1 MAGKEEVRRR
11 KYEGRSMKEKLR
23 STNRAMSYF
32 FLFRLAPIA
41 VCVDNLFI
49 VRQAHSEVNPSS
61 GKPNILKEEKTMGLL
76 DSILGAATGK
86 TDGSGGA
93 AQLIGVLGGLLAQS
107 GGLQGLANKFAQSGQ
122 GNAFQS
128 WVGVGED
135 EAISS
140 NQIQNALG
148 SEQVNAL
155 AAKMG
160 IDPAQASSF
169 LAEYLPKIVD
179 KLTPAGK
186 VDPTADHQQGL
197 AALLPSLLQSLQ
209 GQAPSGQSTQA

>member
-1 MAGKEEVRRR
+1 
-11 KYEGRSMKEKLR
+11 
-23 STNRAMSYF
+23 
-32 FLFRLAPIA
+32 
-41 VCVDNLFI
+41 
-49 VRQAHSEVNPSS
+49 
-61 GKPNILKEEKTMGLL
+61 MGLL

-107 GGLQGLANKFAQSGQ
+107 GGLQGLASKFAQSGQ

-128 WVGVGED
+128 WVGMGENQPV
-135 EAISS
+135 SS
-140 NQIQNALG
+140 NQIQQALG
-148 SEQVNAL
+148 SDQVRAL
-155 AAKMG
+155 AARMG
-160 IDPAQASSF
+160 VDPTLASNF

-197 AALLPSLLQSLQ
+197 AALLPSLLQSLGGKPGGEQ
-209 GQAPSGQSTQA
+209 SAQA